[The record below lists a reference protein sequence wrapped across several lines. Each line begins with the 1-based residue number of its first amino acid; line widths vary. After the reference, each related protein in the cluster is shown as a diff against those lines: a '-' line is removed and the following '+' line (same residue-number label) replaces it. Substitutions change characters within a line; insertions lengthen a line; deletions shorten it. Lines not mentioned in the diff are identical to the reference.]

1 MPFKFI
7 PITEIKGLILV
18 KPKVF
23 PDSRG
28 FFMETYK
35 ETDFRNAGIDKHWK
49 QDNLS
54 FSVKNTL
61 RGLHFQKPPFAQ
73 AKLVTVFAG
82 EVLDVVVDLRKDSP
96 SYGKHYKVRLS
107 AKNPMWFF
115 IPEGFA
121 HGFVCLSENCLFY
134 YKCSEVYNQDADT
147 GIRWNSLNIDW
158 EISRPLVSEKDKNL
172 PLFENFKTPFI

>member
-1 MPFKFI
+1 MPFEFQKVS
-7 PITEIKGLILV
+7 EIEGLNIV

-23 PDSRG
+23 KDDRG

-35 ETDFRNAGIDKHWK
+35 EPDFIRAGINKHWK

-73 AKLVTVFAG
+73 AKLVTVLQG
-82 EVLDVVVDLRKDSP
+82 SVLDVVVDIRKNSP
-96 SYGKHYKVRLS
+96 TYGKHYKIKLS
-107 AKNPMWFF
+107 AEEPTWFF

-121 HGFVCLSENCLFY
+121 HGFVCLSETCLFY
-134 YKCSEVYNQDADT
+134 YKCSEIYNRDADT

-158 EISRPLVSEKDKNL
+158 EIDNPIVSEKDKIL
-172 PLFENFKTPFI
+172 PLFKEFKTPFI